1 MIAPVKDPAYYGRP
15 RREMRRHVPIEAKL
29 ILDIGCGA
37 GAFGAGLKSA
47 RQLAGDTLTVWG
59 IEMDPIAA
67 ERAGEV
73 LDRVLVGDAAE
84 VLNRLKSEGSQPK
97 DGFDAVVMNDVLEHV
112 LEPEELLVAAGA
124 LLRPGGHIVASVPN
138 VRFFGNVVNLVV
150 KGSWEYT
157 DEGILDRTHFRFFI
171 RMLPLIEDL
180 VAKPKRDRASLHQ
193 RLVVFCPIGNLV
205 TLFCLVYHVF
215 APSRKWDSPF
225 LAALRL
231 F

>member
-157 DEGILDRTHFRFFI
+157 DEGILDRTHFRFFTRSSMLNMFERCGFEVQQITGINPTGSLKFKLMNLLTLGQWSDMKYLQFAI
-171 RMLPLIEDL
+171 R
-180 VAKPKRDRASLHQ
+180 ARRAE
-193 RLVVFCPIGNLV
+193 
-205 TLFCLVYHVF
+205 
-215 APSRKWDSPF
+215 K
-225 LAALRL
+225 
-231 F
+231 